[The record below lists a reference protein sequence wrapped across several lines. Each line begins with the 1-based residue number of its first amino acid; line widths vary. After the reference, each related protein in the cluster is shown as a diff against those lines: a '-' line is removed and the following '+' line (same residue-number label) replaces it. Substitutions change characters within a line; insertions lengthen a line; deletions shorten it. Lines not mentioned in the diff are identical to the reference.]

1 MLTLPNDIMPV
12 IGAFR
17 QVFSER
23 MWDWAQIL
31 LVGSILAPQVR
42 TVASVLRVMG
52 LSQDKQF
59 QNFHRVLNRA
69 KWSGWLASKILW
81 GLLVATFL
89 ASGVPL
95 IIGAD
100 ETLERR
106 QGKHIKAKG
115 VFRDAVR
122 SSQKHT
128 VYSFGLRWV
137 SLTPAPPRQV
147 RVVLV
152 PVPWSRRAWALPFLT
167 VLAPS
172 EKTNTANGKRH
183 QTSIDWIGQM
193 IRVVRRWQPTPT
205 IVLGVDGG
213 LAAIKL
219 GWQCLSC
226 AQPVTYISRLRFEA
240 ALYANP
246 EPQAKGQRGPKP
258 KKGKRQVS
266 LTLRLNDEKTQWEK
280 KQVTWYGGEQRSVE
294 IATGSALWYTSGYAP
309 LPIRWVIVRS
319 PLNEFKPCALFCTD
333 QNASSG
339 DILGWFILRW
349 NVEVTFEEVRA
360 HMGLETQR
368 QWSALAIERTTPLLL
383 GLFSVV
389 TLLAQHLTNQQPFP
403 VRQAAWYC
411 KSEPTYADAIALLR
425 RHLWTSMKFTNSP
438 TPSAPLAIPSTL
450 FNGLLDAVCYA
461 R

>member
-1 MLTLPNDIMPV
+1 MLILPTDIMPI

-31 LVGSILAPQVR
+31 LVGSILTTHVR

-69 KWSGWLASKILW
+69 KWSGLLTSKILL
-81 GLLVATFL
+81 GLLIATFL
-89 ASGVPL
+89 ASGMPL

-122 SSQKHT
+122 SSKKHK

-137 SLTPAPPRQV
+137 SMM
-147 RVVLV
+147 VLV
-152 PVPWSRRAWALPFLT
+152 PVPWSSRAWALPFLT

-183 QTSIDWIGQM
+183 KTSIDWIGQM
-193 IRVVRRWQPTPT
+193 IRIVRRWQPTQT
-205 IVLGVDGG
+205 IVLVVDGG
-213 LAAIKL
+213 LAAVKL
-219 GWQCLSC
+219 GLTCSSYVY
-226 AQPVTYISRLRFEA
+226 PVVYVSRLRFDA
-240 ALYANP
+240 ALYENP
-246 EPQAKGQRGPKP
+246 EPQPKGKRGAKP
-258 KKGKRQVS
+258 KKGKRQPS
-266 LTLRLNDEKTQWEK
+266 LAARLKDEKTQWEK
-280 KQVTWYGGEQRSVE
+280 KQVTWYGGEQRWVE
-294 IATGSALWYTSGYAP
+294 IATGNALWYTAGYSP
-309 LPIRWVIVRS
+309 LPLRWVIVRS
-319 PLNEFKPCALFCTD
+319 PANEFLPCALFCTD
-333 QNASSG
+333 QNASSW
-339 DILGWFILRW
+339 DILRWFILRW

-389 TLLAQHLTNQQPFP
+389 TLLAQQLTDKKSFP

-411 KSEPTYADAIALLR
+411 KPEPTYADAIALVR

-438 TPSAPLAIPSTL
+438 MPMASLAIPSTL

-461 R
+461 

>member
-1 MLTLPNDIMPV
+1 MLILPTDIMPV

-23 MWDWAQIL
+23 VWDWAQIL
-31 LVGSILAPQVR
+31 LVGSILTTHVR
-42 TVASVLRVMG
+42 TVASALRVMG
-52 LSQDKQF
+52 LSQEKQF

-69 KWSGWLASKILW
+69 QWSGLRASKILL

-95 IIGAD
+95 LLGAD

-106 QGKHIKAKG
+106 QGKHIQAKS

-122 SSQKHT
+122 SSKKHT

-137 SLTPAPPRQV
+137 SMM
-147 RVVLV
+147 VLV

-183 QTSIDWIGQM
+183 KTSIDWIGQM
-193 IRVVRRWQPTPT
+193 IRVVRRWQPTRAM
-205 IVLGVDGG
+205 VLVVDGG
-213 LAAIKL
+213 LAAVKL
-219 GWQCLSC
+219 GLRC
-226 AQPVTYISRLRFEA
+226 ASFVHPVVYVSRLRLDA
-240 ALYANP
+240 ALYDDP
-246 EPQAKGQRGPKP
+246 TPHPPGQRGPKP
-258 KKGKRQVS
+258 KKGKRQAS
-266 LTLRLNDEKTQWEK
+266 LAARLKDETTPWEK
-280 KQVTWYGGEQRSVE
+280 KQVAWYGGEQRWVE
-294 IATGSALWYTSGYAP
+294 IATGTALWYTAGYAP
-309 LPIRWVIVRS
+309 LPLRWVLVRS
-319 PLNEFKPCALFCTD
+319 PLSEFEPCALLCTA
-333 QNASSG
+333 QTASRW
-339 DILGWFILRW
+339 DILRWFILRW

-383 GLFSVV
+383 GLFAVV
-389 TLLAQHLTNQQPFP
+389 TLLAHQLTAKQAFP

-411 KSEPTYADAIALLR
+411 KPEPTYADAIALVR

-438 TPSAPLAIPSTL
+438 TPMASLAIPSTL